1 VRAAD
6 PLRDVGEL
14 DERFVGEL
22 AVALARGARDFD
34 RALHELRIAGSFGG
48 LRELVETREEP
59 RPVPARLVILQRVDP
74 FGQRD
79 YEGLDRVG
87 IGRIVLETG
96 VDRSAARVH
105 AERIGCDAGALNG
118 TRRVCATGI
127 QECAADGRNDGSR
140 RSMNEVTDRYA
151 KDTWQVFKIMGEFVE
166 GFETL
171 RPFWPSVSIFGSA
184 RIRTGNPYYNLA
196 TRVASALSKA
206 GYGVI
211 TGGGPGVMEAANR
224 GAREGS
230 GRSIGLNIK
239 LPYEQKPNSYAE
251 TVIDF
256 DYFFARKVMFVKY
269 ACGFVGLP
277 GGFGTLD
284 EIFEALTL
292 KQTGKIHEFPV
303 VLMGRDYWQGLL
315 DWLSDQPLE
324 NRMISQRD
332 LRLFTVTDDVDEVVQ
347 IIDRHHQQR
356 KRRRGSPKPLRD
368 TP

>member
-1 VRAAD
+1 MQNVS
-6 PLRDVGEL
+6 
-14 DERFVGEL
+14 
-22 AVALARGARDFD
+22 D
-34 RALHELRIAGSFGG
+34 RH
-48 LRELVETREEP
+48 
-59 RPVPARLVILQRVDP
+59 
-74 FGQRD
+74 
-79 YEGLDRVG
+79 
-87 IGRIVLETG
+87 
-96 VDRSAARVH
+96 
-105 AERIGCDAGALNG
+105 
-118 TRRVCATGI
+118 
-127 QECAADGRNDGSR
+127 
-140 RSMNEVTDRYA
+140 A
-151 KDTWQVFKIMGEFVE
+151 KDTWTVFKIMGEFVE

-184 RIRTGNPYYNLA
+184 RVRNGNRYYNLA
-196 TRVASALSKA
+196 VRVAAALSKA

-211 TGGGPGVMEAANR
+211 TGGGPGIMEAGNR
-224 GAREGS
+224 GAREGN

-239 LPYEQKPNSYAE
+239 LPYEQNPNKFAE
-251 TVIDF
+251 TVIHF

-303 VLMGRDYWQGLL
+303 ILVGREYWKGLL

-332 LRLFTVTDDVDEVVQ
+332 LRLIHVTDDVDEVVQ
-347 IIDRHHQQR
+347 IIDRNQQQR
-356 KRRRGSPKPLRD
+356 RRRRRGRHTLRD

>member
-1 VRAAD
+1 
-6 PLRDVGEL
+6 
-14 DERFVGEL
+14 
-22 AVALARGARDFD
+22 
-34 RALHELRIAGSFGG
+34 
-48 LRELVETREEP
+48 
-59 RPVPARLVILQRVDP
+59 
-74 FGQRD
+74 
-79 YEGLDRVG
+79 
-87 IGRIVLETG
+87 
-96 VDRSAARVH
+96 
-105 AERIGCDAGALNG
+105 
-118 TRRVCATGI
+118 
-127 QECAADGRNDGSR
+127 
-140 RSMNEVTDRYA
+140 MTDRFA
-151 KDTWQVFKIMGEFVE
+151 KDTWTVFKILGEFVE

-184 RIRTGNPYYNLA
+184 RVRPGNRYYNL
-196 TRVASALSKA
+196 TVRVAAALSKA

-239 LPYEQKPNSYAE
+239 LPYEQNPNEFAE
-251 TVIDF
+251 TVIHF

-303 VLMGRDYWQGLL
+303 ILLGRDFWQGMV

-332 LRLFTVTDDVDEVVQ
+332 LRLFHVTDDVDEVVQ
-347 IIDRHHQQR
+347 IIDRNEQQR
-356 KRRRGSPKPLRD
+356 RRRKGPKPLRD